1 MTDAITAPEHD
12 PYVRAL
18 CRHHAAALLAMAA
31 VLLEDVDAAGDIV
44 AATLASACRDKRR
57 AEPASLETRTQLARS
72 VYHRCLG
79 HLAFVE
85 RFPQLSGPNDRRR
98 HTAALFGHLSVDQRA
113 LLALAVFGGHDV
125 AQIARTLRMPMAVIV
140 DQLPQVLPS
149 VDVVPA
155 GRHDP
160 SRS

>member
-1 MTDAITAPEHD
+1 MTDTTAPEHD

-44 AATLASACRDKRR
+44 AATLAAACRDRR
-57 AEPASLETRTQLARS
+57 LVALASPETRTHLARS

-79 HLAFVE
+79 QQAFME
-85 RFPQLSGPNDRRR
+85 RFPQLSGPNDRRQD
-98 HTAALFGHLSVDQRA
+98 TASLFGHLSVDQRA

-125 AQIARTLRMPMAVIV
+125 AQIARTLRMPTAVIV
-140 DQLPQVLPS
+140 DQLRQVLPS
-149 VDVVPA
+149 VDVAPA
-155 GRHDP
+155 GRHAP